1 MNKVYEIKRLDFA
14 LCEHNPRAQ
23 SVCEP
28 PKSITFNEFQ
38 KNVKK
43 ELKKLYDTQRSNSVS
58 V

>member
-14 LCEHNPRAQ
+14 LCEHDPRAQ

-28 PKSITFNEFQ
+28 SKALTFNEFQ

-43 ELKKLYDTQRSNSVS
+43 ELKKLYDNQRSN
-58 V
+58 

>member
-14 LCEHNPRAQ
+14 LCEHDPRAQ

-28 PKSITFNEFQ
+28 PKALTFNEFQ

-43 ELKKLYDTQRSNSVS
+43 ELKKLYDNQRNN
-58 V
+58 